1 VSKYSEFLGPKHKVF
16 WQNKKYFGKTF
27 SVLSKHFLFCQNT
40 FCVYLLGLFIR
51 FGEKLFQDYIQ
62 HTEKR
67 EMLMPMVVFKGARH
81 GRIAA
86 RNICNQTQGMVY
98 SMPMQLKPQQ
108 NIFWFPMTAQR
119 STLAIKY

>member
-1 VSKYSEFLGPKHKVF
+1 MRTGTDDSKCCAVDLTVSASG
-16 WQNKKYFGKTF
+16 
-27 SVLSKHFLFCQNT
+27 
-40 FCVYLLGLFIR
+40 
-51 FGEKLFQDYIQ
+51 
-62 HTEKR
+62 

-98 SMPMQLKPQQ
+98 SMPMQLKPQK